1 MSFVVCLCVS
11 TCACVVVP
19 VCVCVFGS
27 VSGVAIE
34 YLCIYLL

>member
-19 VCVCVFGS
+19 VFVF
-27 VSGVAIE
+27 VSGVPIE